1 MKVGRCTVN
10 AQVNR
15 LETGLR
21 IMQCSLGHRRC
32 HVLTRSGNPERD
44 EDPSVSAVDK
54 KGRRADSTDVIA
66 SELTRRFGLAG
77 GLAWLGFL
85 SFGVIGEQVK
95 TRFEVA
101 TEKAMTLE
109 IDSSRQVESKLG
121 GTGIRYIDIKQGGG
135 AIPQKGD
142 LIILAFKGYYNS
154 IDGAGNKILF
164 VDTYDTGKP
173 IVFIYMS
180 RPFTAGICEG
190 VEKALESM
198 RAGGK
203 RHLVIPPEY
212 GFGDAG
218 TSMKPTL
225 HVPEKQGTVPPGAV
239 LEYDIEL
246 LRVSIP
252 P

>member
-1 MKVGRCTVN
+1 MCVFKIFRLQLEYNNCAAGR
-10 AQVNR
+10 
-15 LETGLR
+15 LY
-21 IMQCSLGHRRC
+21 HRNV
-32 HVLTRSGNPERD
+32 HVLTRSENPERA
-44 EDPSVSAVDK
+44 EDPHVSGEDK
-54 KGRRADSTDVIA
+54 KRRRADSTDVIA

-77 GLAWLGFL
+77 GLVWLGFL

-101 TEKAMTLE
+101 TEKAMTTE
-109 IDSSRQVESKLG
+109 IDSSRQVETQIG
-121 GTGIRYIDIKQGGG
+121 NTGIRYVDTKRGGG

-142 LIILAFKGYYNS
+142 LIVLSFKGYYHS
-154 IDGAGNKILF
+154 VEDAGNKILF

-173 IVFIYMS
+173 IVFIFKS
-180 RPFTAGICEG
+180 RPFTGGICEG

-203 RHLVIPPEY
+203 RHVIIPAEY

-225 HVPEKQGTVPPGAV
+225 HVPEKQGTVPPGAM

-246 LRVSIP
+246 ARVSIP

>member
-1 MKVGRCTVN
+1 
-10 AQVNR
+10 
-15 LETGLR
+15 
-21 IMQCSLGHRRC
+21 
-32 HVLTRSGNPERD
+32 LTRSENLERD
-44 EDPSVSAVDK
+44 GDTPVSAADK
-54 KGRRADSTDVIA
+54 KRRRADSTDVIA

-101 TEKAMTLE
+101 TEKAMTTE
-109 IDSSRQVESKLG
+109 IDSSRQEEKQLD

-135 AIPQKGD
+135 AMPQKGD
-142 LIILAFKGYYNS
+142 LIILAFKGYYSS
-154 IDGAGNKILF
+154 IDDAGNKVLF

-173 IVFIYMS
+173 IVSVFKS
-180 RPFTAGICEG
+180 RPFTGGICEG
-190 VEKALESM
+190 IERALESM

-225 HVPEKQGTVPPGAV
+225 HVPEKQGTVPPGAT
-239 LEYDIEL
+239 LQYDIEL